1 MHLRRIAHTLALTM
15 TLTLATQTS
24 LAQPAASASLAASA
38 ASAKSASASDQG
50 PVPEGRGKDRANKI
64 IERFKAADTNR
75 DGKLTRA
82 EAQGKMPMVFRN
94 FDKID
99 ADKKGYVT
107 LNDIVNAID
116 KQAEH
121 KGK

>member
-1 MHLRRIAHTLALTM
+1 MHLRHFALTF
-15 TLTLATQTS
+15 TLTLTLVTQTS
-24 LAQPAASASLAASA
+24 LAQSSAS

-64 IERFKAADTNR
+64 IERFKAADSNR

-82 EAQGKMPMVFRN
+82 EAQGKMPVVFRN

-107 LNDIVNAID
+107 LDDIVNAID
-116 KQAEH
+116 KQAER